1 MTGIQFVL
9 SAVACF
15 EALLMVGVCVNGL
28 YEINGRRILRLVVF
42 GPDRVTGIAG
52 LATALTLQGLA
63 VLGASV
69 LIWVM
74 FYSGRPNAG
83 EVVFGAALAVLS
95 LVLSTRPWLVALSS
109 RS

>member
-9 SAVACF
+9 SAIACA
-15 EALLMVGVCVNGL
+15 EAILMVGLCVNGL
-28 YEINGRRILRLVVF
+28 YEIDGRRILRMLIL
-42 GPDRVTGIAG
+42 GPDRATGMCG
-52 LATALTLQGLA
+52 LLTALALHGLA

-74 FYSGRPNAG
+74 FYGGRPNPA
-83 EVVFGAALAVLS
+83 EVALGAVLTTLS
-95 LVLSTRPWLVALSS
+95 LVLSTRPWLGELSS